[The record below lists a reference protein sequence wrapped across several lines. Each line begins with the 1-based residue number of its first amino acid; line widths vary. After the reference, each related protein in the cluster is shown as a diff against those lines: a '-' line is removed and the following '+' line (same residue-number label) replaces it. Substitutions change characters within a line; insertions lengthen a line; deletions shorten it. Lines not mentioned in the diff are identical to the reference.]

1 MSAIFGII
9 NKKQKCVDSHLV
21 GSMLEALKHRATDG
35 SQIVVDNNM
44 GMGNCRLNIYP
55 QQIYE
60 KQPLKIGQFTI
71 TSDARIDNRQELAR
85 HFNIDNNLLNV
96 TPDSTL
102 ILMAYQEW
110 EDMCVNH
117 LEGEFAFAIW
127 DEKAEKLFAAT
138 DQIGFR
144 PLYYYDTPD
153 AFIFCSEIKGITA
166 IKTTPNFFN
175 EESLIEYFYRE
186 GDWQQTFNKEI
197 LSLCGGNSLIM
208 KEEKLSISKYWK
220 LEPSN
225 RYHFTKD
232 EEWYECFHEIL
243 YKAVEKQLNTENIT
257 GITLSGGLDS
267 TSIAC
272 IAAEVLMKKNKPLY
286 AFSTALSEDYNGKEK
301 DERAYIEMVG
311 KFCPNIIQTYLNVD
325 KYDLFG
331 DVAEGIESDEMIP
344 NPFIY
349 IDLALAK
356 AAQNKKVK
364 KIFNGFGGDYW
375 ASWKGDSV
383 IYMLVKQGKW
393 QDALEI
399 VKEVQR
405 VEGKSIGSE
414 IKNKYLRYTKLYD
427 RIRSVIKSDEIYWE
441 KNLTFREDFMTE
453 RRASLNYTIEP
464 DKNEQMTQLINSGSP
479 GRTLSLFY
487 NRNAKFGMDS
497 GTPML
502 DKDVLEFLI
511 EMPVQLFSKGGRK
524 RELIRHSMKG
534 FIPDAILERKDKM
547 PYIPNYLNEIDL
559 KKDIIRNMLELPE
572 YEFIYQ
578 KYLKRDLIMNHFDN
592 KSKMDDRSKI
602 TIDLNISQVLLL
614 CKSLGCLKSQKYM
627 RFY

>member
-9 NKKQKCVDSHLV
+9 NEKQKCVDSSLV
-21 GSMLEALKHRATDG
+21 DKMLEALKHRATDG
-35 SQIVVDNNM
+35 CQIVVDKNM
-44 GMGNCRLNIYP
+44 GMGNCRLNVYP

-85 HFNIDNNLLNV
+85 HFNIDNDLLNI

-110 EDMCVNH
+110 EDMCINH

-197 LSLCGGNSLIM
+197 LSLCGGNTLIM
-208 KEEKLSISKYWK
+208 KEGKLAISKYWK
-220 LEPSN
+220 LEPGN

-232 EEWYECFHEIL
+232 EEWYECFHEVL
-243 YKAVEKQLNTENIT
+243 YKAIEKQLNPENIT

-272 IAAEVLMKKNKPLY
+272 IVAEILMKKNKPLY
-286 AFSTALSEDYNGKEK
+286 AFSTALSENYNGKGK
-301 DERAYIEMVG
+301 DERDYIEMVG

-331 DVAEGIESDEMIP
+331 DIAEGFESDEMIP

-356 AAQNKKVK
+356 AAQDKKVK
-364 KIFNGFGGDYW
+364 KIFNGFGGDHW
-375 ASWKGDSV
+375 ASWQGNSV
-383 IYMLVKQGKW
+383 VYILIKQGKW
-393 QDALEI
+393 KEALDIIKEI
-399 VKEVQR
+399 QR
-405 VEGKSIGSE
+405 AEGKSIGSE
-414 IKNKYLRYTKLYD
+414 IKNKYLRYTKLYNTM
-427 RIRSVIKSDEIYWE
+427 RSVIKSDKINWE
-441 KNLTFREDFMTE
+441 KNLTFREDCMAE
-453 RRASLNYTIEP
+453 RRALLNNVTEP
-464 DKNEQMTQLINSGSP
+464 DKSEQMKKLINSGSL
-479 GRTLSLFY
+479 GRTLSVFY
-487 NRNAKFGMDS
+487 NRNARFGIDC
-497 GTPML
+497 GTPMF
-502 DKDVLEFLI
+502 DKHVFEFLTDVPI
-511 EMPVQLFSKGGRK
+511 KLFAKGGRK

-547 PYIPNYLNEIDL
+547 PYIPNYLNEIDI
-559 KKDIIRNMLELPE
+559 KKSIIKNMLELPE

-578 KYLKRDLIMNHFDN
+578 KYLKRDMIINLFEN
-592 KSKMDDRSKI
+592 KSKMDDTSKVTMDI
-602 TIDLNISQVLLL
+602 NIPQVLMF
-614 CKSLGCLKSQKYM
+614 CKTLQILKDNKYI
-627 RFY
+627 

>member
-9 NKKQKCVDSHLV
+9 NKKQKCVDNSLV
-21 GSMLEALKHRATDG
+21 DKMLEALKHRATDG
-35 SQIVVDNNM
+35 SQIVVNKNM
-44 GMGNCRLNIYP
+44 GMGNCRLNVYP

-85 HFNIDNNLLNV
+85 HFNIDNDLLNV

-110 EDMCVNH
+110 EDMCINH

-197 LSLCGGNSLIM
+197 LSLCGGNTLIM
-208 KEEKLSISKYWK
+208 KEGKLAISKYWK
-220 LEPSN
+220 LEPAN

-243 YKAVEKQLNTENIT
+243 YKAIEKQLNPENIT

-272 IAAEVLMKKNKPLY
+272 IVAEILMKKNKPLY
-286 AFSTALSEDYNGKEK
+286 AFSTALSENYNGKEK
-301 DERAYIEMVG
+301 DERDYIEMVG

-331 DVAEGIESDEMIP
+331 DVAKGFESDEMIP

-356 AAQNKKVK
+356 AAQDKKVK

-375 ASWKGDSV
+375 ASWKGNSV
-383 IYMLVKQGKW
+383 VYMLIKQGKW
-393 QDALEI
+393 KEALELI
-399 VKEVQR
+399 KEVQR
-405 VEGKSIGSE
+405 VEGKSFGSE
-414 IKNKYLRYTKLYD
+414 IKNKYLRYTKLYNK
-427 RIRSVIKSDEIYWE
+427 IRSVIKSDEIYWE
-441 KNLTFREDFMTE
+441 KNLTFREDYMAE

-464 DKNEQMTQLINSGSP
+464 DKNEQMTKLINSGSP
-479 GRTLSLFY
+479 GRILSLFY
-487 NRNAKFGMDS
+487 NRNAKFGMDC

-502 DKDVLEFLI
+502 DKHVMEFLI

-534 FIPDAILERKDKM
+534 FIPDAILERQNKM
-547 PYIPNYLNEIDL
+547 AYIPNYMNEIDL
-559 KKDIIRNMLELPE
+559 KKDKIRNMLELPE

-578 KYLKRDLIMNHFDN
+578 KYLKRDMIINHFDN
-592 KSKMDDRSKI
+592 KSKMDDTSKI
-602 TIDLNISQVLLL
+602 TIDLNISQVLMS
-614 CKSLGCLKSQKYM
+614 CKTLQILKDDKYI
-627 RFY
+627 